1 MGTGGRRMLITV
13 INWEDDFVGSMN
25 EEVLEQ
31 INRKLDLALN
41 NTELENINRITI
53 DIEEYEEEHEMEV
66 EDGV

>member
-1 MGTGGRRMLITV
+1 MGTGGRRMLTTV

-31 INRKLDLALN
+31 INRKLDLVLN

-53 DIEEYEEEHEMEV
+53 EIEEYEEEYEMEV

>member
-1 MGTGGRRMLITV
+1 MLTTV

-53 DIEEYEEEHEMEV
+53 EIEEYEEEYEMEV

>member
-53 DIEEYEEEHEMEV
+53 EIEEYEEEYEMEV

>member
-1 MGTGGRRMLITV
+1 MLITV

-31 INRKLDLALN
+31 INRKLYLALN

-53 DIEEYEEEHEMEV
+53 EIEEDEEEYEMEV